1 MLSEQ
6 NLDHTG
12 KYVDTID
19 QKIKRDKKSGKCFK
33 FTEKGIVIYY
43 TKSKRIYD
51 SWKNQMRQKM
61 QKTSVAVQKDW
72 TQQSRSV
79 SSSSDGDDIT
89 KKPTFRYEQRS
100 IGEPTFCN
108 PWFFR

>member
-1 MLSEQ
+1 
-6 NLDHTG
+6 
-12 KYVDTID
+12 
-19 QKIKRDKKSGKCFK
+19 
-33 FTEKGIVIYY
+33 
-43 TKSKRIYD
+43 
-51 SWKNQMRQKM
+51 MRQKM
-61 QKTSVAVQKDW
+61 QKTSVAVQKDQ

-108 PWFFR
+108 PCSFANCTHVFRKFGCDAGIIRFGERNDAGL